1 MNKMQGHEYSYIE
14 EFNKQKILNKKLE
27 KENENLQREYKE
39 ILKKN
44 NELKTTINRFL
55 NKLKDIFN

>member
-27 KENENLQREYKE
+27 KENENLQREYQE

>member
-27 KENENLQREYKE
+27 KENENLQREYQE

-44 NELKTTINRFL
+44 NQLKTTINRFL
-55 NKLKDIFN
+55 NKLKVIFN